1 MQTAFQPL
9 FLRPLHSPRMEV
21 IAMKADISE
30 SSESCGSYTY
40 LELR

>member
-1 MQTAFQPL
+1 MPFQARLSAMYL
-9 FLRPLHSPRMEV
+9 F
-21 IAMKADISE
+21 SE

>member
-1 MQTAFQPL
+1 MPVKVSFAIWELVGKSMPIKL
-9 FLRPLHSPRMEV
+9 S
-21 IAMKADISE
+21 SE

>member
-1 MQTAFQPL
+1 MYAPGLITANHNALSKPL
-9 FLRPLHSPRMEV
+9 
-21 IAMKADISE
+21 SE